1 MTMRT
6 LAERDVK
13 ALLSVVADL
22 ATLDDARP
30 FPPEPHLQLR
40 YDPARTATE
49 AADALATLE
58 EEGADAFY
66 EVVLCSER
74 GVMEFASLRS
84 RRILA
89 TYFGSENESMP
100 RGLRSALRGTG
111 GVVSVERNGRRLTIR
126 ATRSAGV
133 LLLLLGEHDARLDC
147 LTRRELEILEQV
159 ASGATNAEV
168 ASVLG
173 VASTTVKKHLEKI
186 YERLNVH
193 TRTAASAV
201 FLSRRD

>member
-1 MTMRT
+1 M
-6 LAERDVK
+6 
-13 ALLSVVADL
+13 
-22 ATLDDARP
+22 
-30 FPPEPHLQLR
+30 
-40 YDPARTATE
+40 
-49 AADALATLE
+49 
-58 EEGADAFY
+58 
-66 EVVLCSER
+66 
-74 GVMEFASLRS
+74 
-84 RRILA
+84 
-89 TYFGSENESMP
+89 
-100 RGLRSALRGTG
+100 
-111 GVVSVERNGRRLTIR
+111 
-126 ATRSAGV
+126 

-173 VASTTVKKHLEKI
+173 VASATVKKHLEKI